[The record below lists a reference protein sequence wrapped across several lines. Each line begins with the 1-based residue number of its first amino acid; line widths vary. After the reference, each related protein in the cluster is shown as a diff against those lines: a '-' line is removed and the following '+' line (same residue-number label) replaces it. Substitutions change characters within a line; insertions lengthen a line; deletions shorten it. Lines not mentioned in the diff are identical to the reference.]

1 MLFYH
6 QALVDYPDE
15 DSDDD
20 EDEDHEE
27 ELEEEDDLDDG
38 LVTKKPRFWRTQRK
52 NTSAAPDL
60 PFYNF

>member
-38 LVTKKPRFWRTQRK
+38 LVTKKPRF
-52 NTSAAPDL
+52 
-60 PFYNF
+60 